1 LEQTKAMSENNKSIK
16 EIKDTS
22 KLFIRAL
29 DEVMRDSMM
38 PYSEYVILDR
48 ALPRVEDGLKPVQRR
63 ILYTMH
69 ELGLSPDKPHR
80 KSARIVGDC
89 LGKFHPHGDKSVYDA
104 MVRMAQ
110 PFSMRATLVDGQGNF
125 GSIDGDGAAA
135 MRYTEARMT
144 PLALEL
150 LRDLEKNTVKWNYNF
165 DDTMQEPD
173 VLPGRFPNL
182 LVNGASGIAVGLAT
196 NIPPHNLGEVID
208 GVVAFIDNPK
218 IKLKEMMRLI
228 KGPDFPGGG
237 YVVAGD
243 ELEKAYETGRGRL
256 ILRAKMHIENAENDK
271 RLIVIDELPYM
282 VNKSTLL
289 ENIMK
294 VREEKKGILMG
305 ISEITD
311 ESDHNGMRAVI
322 RIKKDHDPR
331 AIAELLFKSTNL
343 SSTFGVNIVAI
354 ADGKPQQMGL
364 LAIIEYYV
372 AYQREIILRRSK
384 FELEEARERAH
395 ILEGLVIAVR
405 NIDEVIKII
414 KSSQNTSEAR
424 ERLRARF
431 SLSERQAQAILDM
444 RLARLTSL
452 EIFKLEKELKEVKEL
467 IIRLEEI
474 VASKKL
480 QMDLVKTELMAIRKA
495 HRDNRKSLVLT
506 DVKDYVIPAEDDEKP
521 LEEYMVAYNALGNIK
536 RMLLKNFK
544 MALKEF
550 TESSTKAEICS
561 QLVKVTNRDNLF
573 IFTNFGNCYK
583 VDVESIPDGK
593 WREKGAKLKTILPD
607 SVPDETVVRMLKIED
622 PLPKGQL
629 LVYTAC
635 GMVKKSD
642 WSEYGGVKSAFQ
654 DIKVKEGDTLI
665 GIEDFKP
672 KHSLLFVTEQGMS
685 LNADMSDIPVQGRVA
700 GGVKGIQLNE
710 GDKVVYINQV
720 SGGEVLLVTDSGWV
734 KRVKISEL
742 DVMARYRKGVKIG
755 DLTKAGAEKL
765 IFAKAIEGPVRF
777 ITEDEKDEHLT
788 VFNSDDCKIENRTHA
803 GKALFRSSSVRLSRI
818 MLYNDSP
825 TEKEEN

>member
-1 LEQTKAMSENNKSIK
+1 MSENKVK

-22 KLFIRAL
+22 KLFVRAL
-29 DEVMRDSMM
+29 DEVMHDSMM

-69 ELGLSPDKPHR
+69 ELGLNPDKPHR

-110 PFSMRATLVDGQGNF
+110 PFSMRAPLVDGQGNF

-135 MRYTEARMT
+135 MRYTEAKMT

-196 NIPPHNLGEVID
+196 NIPPHNLSEVID
-208 GVVAFIDNPK
+208 GVVAYIDNPK
-218 IKLKEMMRLI
+218 IGLKEMMRHI

-237 YVVAGD
+237 YVVAGE
-243 ELEKAYETGRGRL
+243 ELEKAYETGRGK
-256 ILRAKMHIENAENDK
+256 IYLRAKMHIENAENDK
-271 RLIVIDELPYM
+271 KLIVIDELPYM
-282 VNKSTLL
+282 VNKSALL

-331 AIAELLFKSTNL
+331 AIADLLFKATSL
-343 SSTFGVNIVAI
+343 SSTFGINIVAI

-364 LAIIEYYV
+364 MEIISYYV

-384 FELEEARERAH
+384 YELEEARERAH

-414 KSSQNTSEAR
+414 KSSQNTSEAK

-431 SLSERQAQAILDM
+431 TLSEKQAQAILDM

-452 EIFKLEKELKEVKEL
+452 EILKLEKELKEIKEL
-467 IIRLEEI
+467 IVRLEAI

-480 QMDLVKTELMAIRKA
+480 QMDLVKTELLLIRKA
-495 HRDNRKSLVLT
+495 YRDNRKSMIIVDT
-506 DVKDYVIPAEDDEKP
+506 KAYAIPAEDDEKP
-521 LEEYMVAYNALGNIK
+521 IEDYVVAYNALGNIK
-536 RMLLKNFK
+536 RMTAKTFK
-544 MALKEF
+544 MALKDF
-550 TESSTKAEICS
+550 TGNSSKGEICDK
-561 QLVKVTNRDNLF
+561 LIKVTNRENIF
-573 IFTNFGNCYK
+573 IFTNLGNCYK
-583 VDVESIPDGK
+583 VDVDSIPDGK
-593 WREKGAKLKTILPD
+593 WRDKGAKLKALLPD
-607 SVPDETVVRMLKIED
+607 SVEGETIIRMLKIED
-622 PLPKGQL
+622 PLPKKQL
-629 LVYTAC
+629 LFYTAE

-642 WSEYGGVKSAFQ
+642 WSEYGVVKSAFQ
-654 DIKVKEGDTLI
+654 AIKLKDGDTVI
-665 GIEDFKP
+665 GIEDLVP
-672 KHSLLFVTEQGMS
+672 KSSLLFITEQGMS

-700 GGVKGIQLNE
+700 GGVKGIQLND
-710 GDKVVYINQV
+710 GDKVVFVGQV
-720 SGGEVLLVTDSGWV
+720 TDGEVLIITDSGWA
-734 KRVKISEL
+734 KRVKVSGL
-742 DVMARYRKGVKIG
+742 DVMARYRKGVKIA
-755 DLTKAGAEKL
+755 DLPKAGAEK
-765 IFAKAIEGPVRF
+765 IVFAKAISGSIKF
-777 ITEDEKDEHLT
+777 ITEEQKDEHLT
-788 VFNSDDCKIENRTHA
+788 VFNSDDCKVENRTNA
-803 GKALFRSSSVRLSRI
+803 GKALFRSNKVRLNKV
-818 MLYNDSP
+818 MVYNDNY
-825 TEKEEN
+825 TE